1 MCATETAPSY
11 RPCPSPSASRLA
23 ASPSA
28 RAHGSDPAASLTVVR
43 QALEKALLQANE
55 DFWAANPPNPDAMDL
70 QDPFRR
76 NKLAMQFF
84 LRLHILVA
92 CKGGVPLT
100 HSLARSLTHS
110 LTHSSTHSLTQK
122 PCIMSLLSK
131 VIFCQV
137 QVMRKSHLHSEQ
149 ALQSVQT
156 CDSATAFTAESQKCP
171 GLANAQQCIHCLCR

>member
-1 MCATETAPSY
+1 VCATESAPSY

-43 QALEKALLQANE
+43 QALEKALLQDNE

-70 QDPFRR
+70 QDPIRR

-92 CKGGVPLT
+92 CKGGALSPA
-100 HSLARSLTHS
+100 SCCTHS
-110 LTHSSTHSLTQK
+110 LTHSRRNLASCPSLQK
-122 PCIMSLLSK
+122 T
-131 VIFCQV
+131 VFFQT
-137 QVMRKSHLHSEQ
+137 QVMRRSHLHSEQ
-149 ALQSVQT
+149 VLQSVQG
-156 CDSATAFTAESQKCP
+156 CDSAIVFTADSQKCP
-171 GLANAQQCIHCLCR
+171 GLANAWQCKHFDCR

>member
-28 RAHGSDPAASLTVVR
+28 RAHGSDPAASLNVVR

-55 DFWAANPPNPDAMDL
+55 DFWAANPPDPNAMDQ

-84 LRLHILVA
+84 LRLHVLVA
-92 CKGGVPLT
+92 CKGGALTPPLVTLT
-100 HSLARSLTHS
+100 HSFTQNPCVVSLP
-110 LTHSSTHSLTQK
+110 LEIVFLQ
-122 PCIMSLLSK
+122 M
-131 VIFCQV
+131 
-137 QVMRKSHLHSEQ
+137 QVMRRSHLHSEQ
-149 ALQSVQT
+149 VLQSVQS
-156 CDSATAFTAESQKCP
+156 CDSAVVFRAHSKKCP
-171 GLANAQQCIHCLCR
+171 GPANA

>member
-1 MCATETAPSY
+1 VCATETAPSY

-43 QALEKALLQANE
+43 QALEKALLQDNE
-55 DFWAANPPNPDAMDL
+55 DFWAAKPPNPDAMDL

-92 CKGGVPLT
+92 CKGGALSPA
-100 HSLARSLTHS
+100 SCCTHS
-110 LTHSSTHSLTQK
+110 LTHSLMQKSCVVSLPSKNSIFSNTGHAQE
-122 PCIMSLLSK
+122 SL
-131 VIFCQV
+131 
-137 QVMRKSHLHSEQ
+137 
-149 ALQSVQT
+149 ALRASLAV
-156 CDSATAFTAESQKCP
+156 SAR
-171 GLANAQQCIHCLCR
+171 L

>member
-28 RAHGSDPAASLTVVR
+28 RAHGSDPAASLHVVR

-55 DFWAANPPNPDAMDL
+55 DFWTANPPDPNAMDQ

-84 LRLHILVA
+84 LRLHVLVA
-92 CKGGVPLT
+92 CKGGALSLTPCYT
-100 HSLARSLTHS
+100 HSFIHT
-110 LTHSSTHSLTQK
+110 
-122 PCIMSLLSK
+122 
-131 VIFCQV
+131 
-137 QVMRKSHLHSEQ
+137 KS
-149 ALQSVQT
+149 
-156 CDSATAFTAESQKCP
+156 
-171 GLANAQQCIHCLCR
+171 LCRVPPFRNYFLSDAGHAQELLACRASFAVSAKL